1 MASGVLVAG
10 KYRID
15 VPLGAGGMSAVY
27 GAVHVGLEQRVAIKV
42 LHPQFAA
49 DLKVVQRFIREAKAS
64 ARISGEHVGR
74 VIDVGATEEGSP
86 YIALELLEGE
96 DLGDHVDRRG
106 PLPIAEA
113 VDLVLQACDGI
124 ARAHAVGIIH
134 RDIKP
139 SNLFLTHR
147 DDRPCVK
154 VIDFGIS
161 KVISGDGH
169 ALTQTTEI
177 VGSPQY
183 MSPEQVKASRDVDA
197 RTDVWSLG
205 CVLYELLTAK
215 VPFEAPSVM
224 LLGSIILNNRHV
236 SVREHRPE
244 VPLQLSAIVDRCL
257 AKETAA
263 RPSTVV
269 ELAAALA
276 PFALN
281 DAGLVDSMRRLGSQ
295 VPLVPASSVRS
306 VVVSSETGPSVEFG
320 EAELDE
326 PLDEDGPTAPRRW
339 LAIGAGLAVGIIAV
353 VAVFV
358 LRRAPPVAAKEPE
371 PATVTSAAVATPG
384 PIASS
389 EPAAV
394 VVAPVAPA
402 AAPEPKPLP
411 ATTARPT
418 RRPATKPAAA
428 QPVAETVTAPPPA
441 PPAPKPAGTV
451 SHDRHGDN

>member
-1 MASGVLVAG
+1 MASGVHVAG
-10 KYRID
+10 KYRIER
-15 VPLGAGGMSAVY
+15 PLGSGGMSAVY
-27 GAVHVGLEQRVAIKV
+27 GAIHIGLEQRVAIKV

-161 KVISGDGH
+161 KVTSGEGH

-215 VPFEAPSVM
+215 VPFEAQSVM
-224 LLGSIILNNRHV
+224 LLGSVILNNRHV

-257 AKETAA
+257 AKETSA
-263 RPSTVV
+263 RPTSVV
-269 ELAAALA
+269 ELASALA
-276 PFALN
+276 PFAQN
-281 DAGLVDSMRRLGSQ
+281 DAGLVESMRRLGSQ
-295 VPLVPASSVRS
+295 VPLVPASSVRP
-306 VVVSSETGPSVEFG
+306 VLVSAETGPSVEFG

-326 PLDEDGPTAPRRW
+326 PIDEPAASVPRRG
-339 LAIGAGLAVGIIAV
+339 LAIGAGLLVGIAAV
-353 VAVFV
+353 VAVV
-358 LRRAPPVAAKEPE
+358 MLRRPPPRVASEPVVTAVTPPATAASLVPE
-371 PATVTSAAVATPG
+371 PP
-384 PIASS
+384 P
-389 EPAAV
+389 PPPV
-394 VVAPVAPA
+394 VVAPVETVAPPA
-402 AAPEPKPLP
+402 AKPV
-411 ATTARPT
+411 TTVRSST
-418 RRPATKPAAA
+418 KRPAAKPVVAAP
-428 QPVAETVTAPPPA
+428 PVVETAAPPPA
-441 PPAPKPAGTV
+441 APPPRPAGTV
-451 SHDRHGDN
+451 SQDRHGDN